1 MNTSIHYIF
10 GMLTR
15 AVMTMLVCGGIYVL
29 RLLVQMR
36 TCPVSALGLYHSVP
50 VLAEHILAGI
60 LVYLLFS
67 LLFVWT
73 ASHETV

>member
-15 AVMTMLVCGGIYVL
+15 AVMSMLVCGGIYVL
-29 RLLVQMR
+29 RILVQMR
-36 TCPVSALGLYHSVP
+36 TCPVSAMGLYHSVP

>member
-1 MNTSIHYIF
+1 MNTSINYVF

-15 AVMTMLVCGGIYVL
+15 AVMTMLVCSGIFVL
-29 RLLVQMR
+29 RILVRMR
-36 TCPVSALGLYHSVP
+36 ACPVSALGLYHSVP